1 MTLLFLYLFI
11 ALAVS
16 FVCSILEAVLLSSTN
31 SYIETLSK
39 EKEKTFK
46 ILKSLKSDI
55 DKPIA
60 SILILNTFAHTMGAA
75 GVGAQAQLLFG
86 DEWQALIAVVLT
98 LLILYIS
105 EIIPKTIGAIYW
117 KNLLIPSAYLIA
129 FMIKVSYPLV
139 WFSSFI
145 TRYISQ
151 GKKQQANFSREEI
164 IEIVS
169 MGEKEGAIL
178 SKESHLFKN
187 LLKLSNIKAKDV
199 MTPRSVVFALPST
212 MTVEEAVEEDRLYIH
227 SRIPVYE
234 ETIDHI
240 TGIVINQTIL
250 EESLEDNDKK
260 LLSEISNEPHLVSE
274 NTPVAVLIDLFIKK
288 RTHLFIVHDSYGQTS
303 GVITLE
309 DVIETLLG
317 VEIVDERD
325 EVDDMQILAKDKSKF
340 FQDRIR
346 LDKKRREV
354 LKTQ

>member
-1 MTLLFLYLFI
+1 MTLLFFYLFI

-16 FVCSILEAVLLSSTN
+16 FICSILEAVLLSSTN
-31 SYIETLSK
+31 SYIETLPK
-39 EKEKTFK
+39 DKAHTIKR
-46 ILKSLKSDI
+46 LKSDI

-60 SILILNTFAHTMGAA
+60 SILIINTFAHTMGAA
-75 GVGAQAQLLFG
+75 GVGAQAQQLFG
-86 DEWQALIAVVLT
+86 DEWQTLIAVILT

-117 KNLLIPSAYLIA
+117 KALLIPSAVTIA
-129 FMIKVSYPLV
+129 LMIKISYPLV
-139 WFSSFI
+139 WFSSFV
-145 TRYISQ
+145 TRFISK
-151 GKKQQANFSREEI
+151 GKTQHANFSREEI

-178 SKESHLFKN
+178 SKESYLFGN
-187 LLKLSNIKAKDV
+187 LLKLSHIKAKDV
-199 MTPRSVVFALPST
+199 MTPRSVVFALPSH

-234 ETIDHI
+234 ESIDHI
-240 TGIVINQTIL
+240 TGVVMNQTVL
-250 EESLEDNDKK
+250 EESLEDHDTVR
-260 LLSEISNEPHLVSE
+260 LSELAKTPHLVSE
-274 NTPVAVLIDLFIKK
+274 NTPVAILIDLFIKK
-288 RTHLFIVHDSYGQTS
+288 RSHLFIVHDSYGQTS

-346 LDKKRREV
+346 LDQKRREL
-354 LKTQ
+354 LKA